1 MSASRERR
9 GSRRRQSADG
19 SRITIGLFEDGVPQ
33 SVIDAE
39 LVDYSDWGLRV
50 NTAEP
55 VPVGSLVSVGGT
67 ESNKKVLGGKKRSS
81 HVAHC
86 GSNGENGFRLGL
98 VFQEFSAEGGWSGKH
113 ETKNGDTGV
122 DLYEVLQVS
131 PNADFEMIQRV
142 YRLLAQRYHPDNRE
156 SGNEEVFKRVLQ
168 AYRVLGDPAERASY
182 DAGYRAQQRKRWKV
196 FDKPEAAEGVDA
208 ERRKRQGVISLL
220 YTKKM
225 REPRKAGLSLREI
238 EDLLDIPKEHM
249 EFCLWYL
256 GENGLVARGD
266 NARYEITVEGVN
278 WAERSGDWGSRKQ
291 RLLESPEADPPRAN
305 GERPEG
311 HSEVPDRW
319 VGQAS

>member
-1 MSASRERR
+1 M
-9 GSRRRQSADG
+9 
-19 SRITIGLFEDGVPQ
+19 
-33 SVIDAE
+33 
-39 LVDYSDWGLRV
+39 
-50 NTAEP
+50 
-55 VPVGSLVSVGGT
+55 
-67 ESNKKVLGGKKRSS
+67 
-81 HVAHC
+81 
-86 GSNGENGFRLGL
+86 
-98 VFQEFSAEGGWSGKH
+98 
-113 ETKNGDTGV
+113 
-122 DLYEVLQVS
+122 
-131 PNADFEMIQRV
+131 
-142 YRLLAQRYHPDNRE
+142 
-156 SGNEEVFKRVLQ
+156 FKRVLQ